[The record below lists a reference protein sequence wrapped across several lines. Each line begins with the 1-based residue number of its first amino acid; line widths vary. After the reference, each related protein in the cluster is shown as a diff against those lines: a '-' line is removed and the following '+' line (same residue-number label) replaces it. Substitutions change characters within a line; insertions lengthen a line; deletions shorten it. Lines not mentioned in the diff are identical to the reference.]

1 MLWACLLLPRLP
13 LDVFAPARA
22 SSASDP
28 APPFAVTTGGH
39 YPRIVGADALALA
52 AGIRPGELVSAA
64 LALAPGIV
72 LRERDAFAEA
82 RALAAVATW
91 ATQFSPAISLAP
103 PDAVLVEIG
112 GSLRLFGGLAA
123 LLARLRQGIRELGY
137 ATRWAV
143 APTAA
148 AALLFARADRPVAIT
163 ESTALLPAL
172 APLPL
177 ELLDIDPRVVAT
189 LAGAG
194 IATFGAACALP
205 RAALARRAGTA
216 LIAAL
221 DHARGI
227 VADPRPPFVP
237 PARYEGRLE
246 LAAPVTDTEALAFA
260 VHRLVLELAGWLLG
274 RGLGVIE
281 LTLTLTHERD
291 GPPRARIPECAA
303 RRCASERDGPPR
315 ARIPLFP
322 ARRRASERDD
332 IPATVV
338 AFALAAPAREPAH
351 LVTVLRER
359 LARVTLP
366 APVESLLLASQRVAP
381 LAARN
386 LGLLPGD
393 HDQATVPLLDRLR
406 ARLGEAS
413 VTRVALHPE
422 HRPERASR
430 SSGTAATTGP
440 GAKGK
445 SRAQSSPGATKGF
458 APEGAPTDPGNPCVA
473 LVGAASAA
481 NPNLRAN
488 VFAPE
493 GGPATANAPPAFR
506 LLPNAP
512 RPLWL
517 LDTPR
522 PLRTPPD
529 HRPWVLHDGP
539 ERIESGWWDGNDV
552 RRDYFVAERP
562 SGERIWIYRDGRDGF
577 GEGDGEWFVQGFF
590 A

>member
-103 PDAVLVEIG
+103 PDAVLVEIS

-137 ATRWAV
+137 ATRCAV
-143 APTAA
+143 APAAA

-189 LAGAG
+189 LASAG

-227 VADPRPPFVP
+227 IADPRPPFVP

-281 LTLTLTHERD
+281 LELTLTHERD
-291 GPPRARIPECAA
+291 GT
-303 RRCASERDGPPR
+303 
-315 ARIPLFP
+315 
-322 ARRRASERDD
+322 
-332 IPATVV
+332 PATVV

-366 APVESLLLASQRVAP
+366 APVESILLASQLVTP

-413 VTRVALHPE
+413 VTRVAPHPE
-422 HRPERASR
+422 HRPERASK

-440 GAKGK
+440 GAKRQ
-445 SRAQSSPGATKGF
+445 SREQRPPGATKGF
-458 APEGAPTDPGNPCVA
+458 ASEGA
-473 LVGAASAA
+473 
-481 NPNLRAN
+481 
-488 VFAPE
+488 
-493 GGPATANAPPAFR
+493 PATANAPPAFR
-506 LLPNAP
+506 PLPNAP

-517 LDTPR
+517 LDPPR

-552 RRDYFVAERP
+552 RRDYFVAESP
-562 SGERIWIYRDGRDGF
+562 SGERIWIYRDGRRGF